1 MSTLAT
7 IHSTS
12 ETVDRIHYDLRH
24 ESCITA
30 LTIGPDQ
37 AKQLS
42 QLSVTEVF
50 EQAEDILGLV
60 HISPGVRMAL
70 YELLLG
76 LLYATGVH
84 PRSNREWREWVL
96 QRHSLA
102 EAADVLR
109 AEFDGQLDLFHP
121 ERPFGQ
127 NSLLG
132 PFMETHGYGPAQL
145 DIERAGDGAQLED
158 HVHLHHTWRP
168 TAAEALA
175 AMLTKHMYDP
185 GGRMMAKNGWLGRSF
200 TYGALGRNAT
210 RVRNLAIGDCLAD
223 TLRLNLAPVKRA
235 GTFNFSWTKGCQDR
249 RTFTGDGANMP
260 RTPDGPADLH
270 SWLGRSILL
279 SPAIGPDGAIV
290 VDRVLVG
297 AGDLME
303 ELPHTLLQDAVLVD
317 GRPQQ
322 VRSDTALWRSAAALY
337 AGAGSQDP
345 KNAKDEDLFARL
357 TKVKRKVDIWSVGL
371 ITSQRT
377 LVGWVSDTYPF
388 VGTQLRPLH
397 LAAVDGAAWC
407 AAAERAVR
415 SGAAVARDIA
425 YPNARPEERKAIL
438 DRLHPGP
445 LLWARFEGAFH
456 ELLDAI
462 AAADEDP
469 PEEHSLIHAQAR
481 ADFARSVTALSR
493 AALDEGLR
501 SLPPSGLA
509 LEAQVKAEGRLA
521 KALASDRTFPAEFL
535 EANMPPSPAPSLTAP
550 AAPSD
555 APLAEEELGSEPKAK
570 TTPGRAFARWLVSL
584 VETRN
589 HDFLKPLKESAPS
602 GALRGEALEAL
613 AVAAAFA
620 PREAQRPAYELTAH
634 LFARYHAAMPTME
647 WARLYGSGDMGS
659 ACRRIGLGHSRGPA
673 DPGGLAVFR
682 RLTGDRAVPAAVL
695 SEAVDRLRAAE
706 AVPPHWASLVEDLAD
721 WPRRQES
728 VRKEWARSFYT
739 PASRARQ
746 TATS

>member
-7 IHSTS
+7 IHATL
-12 ETVDRIHYDLRH
+12 ETLDRLHYDLRH

-30 LTIGPDQ
+30 LTIGSDQ
-37 AKQLS
+37 AKQVS

-50 EQAEDILGLV
+50 EQAEDIHGLV

-76 LLYATGVH
+76 LLYVTGVH
-84 PRSNREWREWVL
+84 PRTTKEWREWVL
-96 QRHSLA
+96 QRRPLA
-102 EAADVLR
+102 EAAEVLR
-109 AEFDGQLDLFHP
+109 ADFDGRLDLFHP

-127 NSLLG
+127 NSLLA
-132 PFMETHGYGPAQL
+132 PFIDAHGYGPAQL

-158 HVHLHHTWRP
+158 HVHLHHPLRP
-168 TAAEALA
+168 TAAQALA

-185 GGRMMAKNGWLGRSF
+185 GGRMKAMNGWLGRPF

-210 RVRNLAIGDCLAD
+210 RVRNLAMGDCLAD
-223 TLRLNLAPVKRA
+223 TLRLNLTPVKKA
-235 GTFNFSWTKGCQDR
+235 GSYNFTWTEGCQDR

-279 SPAIGPDGAIV
+279 SPAIGPDGSIV

-297 AGDLME
+297 AGDLMH

-337 AGAGSQDP
+337 AGTGSQDP

-371 ITSQRT
+371 ITNQRT
-377 LVGWVSDTYPF
+377 PVGWVSDTYPF

-415 SGAAVARDIA
+415 SGAVIARDIA
-425 YPNARPEERKAIL
+425 FPNARPEERKDIL
-438 DRLHPGP
+438 ERLHPGP

-456 ELLDAI
+456 DLLDAI
-462 AAADEDP
+462 AVADEDP
-469 PEEHSLIHAQAR
+469 PEAHPLLHAKAR

-501 SLPPSGLA
+501 SLPASGLA
-509 LEAQVKAEGRLA
+509 LEAQVKAEDRLSTVLHSNRA
-521 KALASDRTFPAEFL
+521 FPAEFL
-535 EANMPPSPAPSLTAP
+535 EANMPTAP
-550 AAPSD
+550 AGALP
-555 APLAEEELGSEPKAK
+555 AEEAPDLESEAK
-570 TTPGRAFARWLVSL
+570 TTPSRALARWLVSL

-602 GALRGEALEAL
+602 GPLRSEALEAL

-634 LFARYHAAMPTME
+634 LFARYHAAMPTMD

-659 ACRRIGLGHSRGPA
+659 ACRRIGLGLSRGPA
-673 DPGGLAVFR
+673 DPGCLAVFR
-682 RLTGDRAVPAAVL
+682 RLTGDRAMPAAVL

-706 AVPPHWASLVEDLAD
+706 AVSPHWASLVEDLAD
-721 WPRRQES
+721 WPRRHES

-739 PASRARQ
+739 PASRTRQ
-746 TATS
+746 SATS